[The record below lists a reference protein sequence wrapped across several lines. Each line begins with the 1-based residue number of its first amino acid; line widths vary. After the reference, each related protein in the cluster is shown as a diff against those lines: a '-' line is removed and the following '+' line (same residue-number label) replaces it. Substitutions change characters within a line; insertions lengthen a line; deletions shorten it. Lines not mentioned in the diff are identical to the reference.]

1 MRPPIASRSMRCV
14 PFPSIVALVFLVVVG
29 AVGSVRAD
37 VLETKEGARLTG
49 RVTKITAGKVY
60 LETDYAGVITV
71 DQTHVVRLETDAPLS
86 VRLVNGARA
95 DGRLSTRN
103 DRVHVAAAAHPVDA
117 TVTEIAACWLPGA
130 PEPPGLRPRHH
141 WSYEAAVDV
150 TGKNGNH
157 NQLGTAYGLRA
168 TLTRLKDTLLLST
181 SYDRQTSDGV
191 KSTDQ
196 FKAGADYSSNFADK
210 NSWYVRDEGGFD
222 HLKDLRLF
230 NLAATGEGY
239 DFVKRVGQTLTGRV
253 GLAYRYEDYS
263 QNAAQDVNS
272 LGLDLGL
279 NYTRQIARSLLTSR
293 LAIVPTLE
301 HFDNFT
307 ISHETDF
314 DIPITK
320 SAWKLR
326 LGVANDYNSRPPSRI
341 EKLDTTY
348 FGRLL
353 LSWK

>member
-1 MRPPIASRSMRCV
+1 MKPV
-14 PFPSIVALVFLVVVG
+14 PLPWILALVLSVAVG
-29 AVGSVRAD
+29 AAGTLRAD
-37 VLETKEGARLTG
+37 ILETREGAHLTG
-49 RVTKITAGKVY
+49 RVTKITGGKVY

-71 DQTHVVRLETDAPLS
+71 DQIHVVRLETDAPLS
-86 VRLVNGARA
+86 VRLINGTRV
-95 DGRLSTRN
+95 DGRLSSRD
-103 DRVHVAAAAHPVDA
+103 DRIEVAAVAGPVSA
-117 TVTEIAACWLPGA
+117 SVTEIAACWVPGA

-157 NQLGTAYGLRA
+157 NQLGTAYALVA
-168 TLTRLKDTLLLST
+168 TLTRLKDTLVLST
-181 SYDRQTSDGV
+181 SYNRQTSDGV
-191 KSTDQ
+191 KSADQ
-196 FKAGADYSSNFADK
+196 LKAGADYSSNFADK
-210 NSWYVRDEGGFD
+210 NSWYVRDAGGFD
-222 HLKDLRLF
+222 RLKDLRLY

-239 DFVKRVGQTLTGRV
+239 DFIKKVGQTLTGRL

-279 NYTRQIARSLLTSR
+279 NYTRQIARSLLTTR

-301 HFDNFT
+301 HFDNLT

-326 LGVANDYNSRPPSRI
+326 LGVANDYNSRPPPRI

-348 FGRLL
+348 FGRLM